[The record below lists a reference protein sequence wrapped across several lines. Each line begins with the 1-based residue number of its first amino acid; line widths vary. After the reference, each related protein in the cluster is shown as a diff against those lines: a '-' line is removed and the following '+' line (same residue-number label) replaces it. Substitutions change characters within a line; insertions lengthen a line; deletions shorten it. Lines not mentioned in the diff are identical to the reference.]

1 MGSWQIPCLT
11 LFNKIQCYHVFLGT
25 DCLAMVI
32 KMLNDNKY
40 ICYLHER
47 GEFKYSKSTEE
58 RVGRATTDLYSST

>member
-1 MGSWQIPCLT
+1 M
-11 LFNKIQCYHVFLGT
+11 
-25 DCLAMVI
+25 AMVI